1 MMSLRIN
8 HHRQNKENHGHNIS
22 MLGWFILSFSLV
34 SWSSFREYNHKRG
47 DNDIISPVVVG
58 VSAFQPKT
66 ITTLTSSLSANQQY
80 KYFRHGAI
88 GSIIITS
95 IDDKTSTRSFMSLID
110 DEQET
115 SSSSM
120 SSSSS
125 SLSFA
130 MDPTSE
136 MARTIVRDKLK
147 LSSEQHQQL
156 AKLAVLVNDWN
167 SRINLI
173 SRKDCSKEVVFG
185 RHILPSLAPLK
196 MLTDDD
202 PDDDTLVLSAGQR
215 VCDVGTG
222 GGFPGL
228 PLAIARPD
236 VDFLLVDSVGKKITA
251 VQDMADQLGLT
262 NVKTYHGRAESV
274 SGFESDDNK
283 KGDKFSWVVGRSV
296 TSLPTFAFWIQH
308 LLQKNDG
315 RLVYLIGGDVD
326 DTVSDQ
332 AVVDEDIE
340 NVLDVP
346 GISDKR
352 VLVFSQQSVNYLA
365 KNSGE
370 KLRVPKR
377 GSAAGVGSGKSG
389 KSKNDA
395 AGSRRQRNKKKDA
408 AKGQWAK
415 RDSSTSKQRGYEN
428 FQRFDSLNK

>member
-1 MMSLRIN
+1 
-8 HHRQNKENHGHNIS
+8 
-22 MLGWFILSFSLV
+22 MLGWFLVSFSLV
-34 SWSSFREYNHKRG
+34 SWSSFN
-47 DNDIISPVVVG
+47 DNDIIPSLAVG

-66 ITTLTSSLSANQQY
+66 ITTSTTSLSANHQY
-80 KYFRHGAI
+80 KHFRHGAI
-88 GSIIITS
+88 GSIITTT
-95 IDDKTSTRSFMSLID
+95 IDDKTSTRYFMSLLD

-120 SSSSS
+120 SSSS

-136 MARTIVRDKLK
+136 MARTIVREKLK

-185 RHILPSLAPLK
+185 RHILPSLAPLA

-202 PDDDTLVLSAGQR
+202 PDDDTLVLSPGQR

-262 NVKTYHGRAESV
+262 NVKTHHGRAESV
-274 SGFESDDNK
+274 SGFESKDNK
-283 KGDKFSWVVGRSV
+283 KGDKFAWVVGRSV
-296 TSLPTFAFWIQH
+296 TSLPTFAFWVHH

-315 RLVYLIGGDVD
+315 RLVYLIGGDID

-332 AVVDEDIE
+332 AILDEDIE

-352 VLVFSQQSVNYLA
+352 VLVFSQQSVDHLA

-370 KLRVPKR
+370 KLRVPTR
-377 GSAAGVGSGKSG
+377 GSAAGDGSGKSG
-389 KSKNDA
+389 KNKNDA
-395 AGSRRQRNKKKDA
+395 AGSRRQRNKKKET

-415 RDSSTSKQRGYEN
+415 RDSSTSKQRGYDD
-428 FQRFDSLNK
+428 FQRFDSLQK

>member
-1 MMSLRIN
+1 MMSLRVY
-8 HHRQNKENHGHNIS
+8 HHRQKKENHGHNIS
-22 MLGWFILSFSLV
+22 MLGWFLLSFSLV

-47 DNDIISPVVVG
+47 GNDIIPPVVVG

-66 ITTLTSSLSANQQY
+66 ITTSTASLSANYQY
-80 KYFRHGAI
+80 KYFRHGTI
-88 GSIIITS
+88 GSIITTP

-115 SSSSM
+115 SSSS
-120 SSSSS
+120 S

-130 MDPTSE
+130 MDPTSD
-136 MARTIVRDKLK
+136 MARTIVREKLK

-185 RHILPSLAPLK
+185 RHILPSLAPLA

-262 NVKTYHGRAESV
+262 NVKTHHGRAESV
-274 SGFESDDNK
+274 SGFES
-283 KGDKFSWVVGRSV
+283 GDSKRGEKFSWVVGRSV
-296 TSLPTFAFWIQH
+296 TSIPTFAFWIHH

-315 RLVYLIGGDVD
+315 RLVYLIGGDID
-326 DTVSDQ
+326 GTVSDQ
-332 AVVDEDIE
+332 AVLDEDIE
-340 NVLDVP
+340 DVLDVS

-352 VLVFSQQSVNYLA
+352 VLVFSQQSVDYLA

-370 KLRVPKR
+370 KLRVPTR
-377 GSAAGVGSGKSG
+377 GSAGDGSGKSV
-389 KSKNDA
+389 KNKKDA
-395 AGSRRQRNKKKDA
+395 AGSRRQRNKKKDT

-415 RDSSTSKQRGYEN
+415 RDSSTSKQRGYDD
-428 FQRFDSLNK
+428 FQRFDSLHK

>member
-1 MMSLRIN
+1 
-8 HHRQNKENHGHNIS
+8 
-22 MLGWFILSFSLV
+22 
-34 SWSSFREYNHKRG
+34 
-47 DNDIISPVVVG
+47 
-58 VSAFQPKT
+58 
-66 ITTLTSSLSANQQY
+66 
-80 KYFRHGAI
+80 
-88 GSIIITS
+88 
-95 IDDKTSTRSFMSLID
+95 
-110 DEQET
+110 
-115 SSSSM
+115 
-120 SSSSS
+120 
-125 SLSFA
+125 
-130 MDPTSE
+130 

-185 RHILPSLAPLK
+185 RHILPSLAPLA

-274 SGFESDDNK
+274 SGFESDDNR

-332 AVVDEDIE
+332 AVLDEDIE

-389 KSKNDA
+389 KDKKDA